1 MGLKVLLVDD
11 HALFIDG
18 IASLLRAWG
27 MEVVGQAS
35 NGKEALAKARE
46 LRPQL
51 ILMDIY
57 MPDMGG
63 LQATK
68 LIKAEIPEVKIV
80 ILTVSDDE
88 QDLFEAIKNG
98 AEGYLLKN
106 MTGEEFGEMVSGI
119 VRGELPMPRKL
130 AGKILTE
137 FQNLSKKAA
146 EIPAPGLSA
155 REKEVLSLVAK
166 GSRNREIAACL
177 FISEETVK
185 YHLRNIL
192 NKLHLSNRAQA
203 IAYAVKEGLLE
214 EKKA

>member
-130 AGKILTE
+130 AGKILAE